1 MPQSKFPP
9 PERTVRLRRRALL
22 LGLSAL
28 LASAQAQQTPVT
40 SPAPAPLSAPVT
52 PAASPLPTVTVSP
65 EFAPLLELL
74 RRSPDW
80 RAADLKFRSAQLTLD
95 SARTRAGLSLT
106 GGADASLTRF
116 PWESGTWSTSTTLTV
131 TAGLSVLPWSA
142 ALEGV
147 RSAQRAL
154 DSAAV
159 ELRAT
164 RAALTLQAAQAY
176 EAARSAAAGLSLADA
191 QLDIATRQLEIA
203 QAQRTQGLLPAEAV
217 LGRQAALETAR
228 AAQGRATR
236 AAAQAGRALTRLLG
250 QPVTLPAQAADFAP
264 PPQVTVTADLTTLI
278 ARAQQRRPEVAR
290 ARAGL
295 GDAQAGLGA
304 AQLDARLPDLT
315 ASVRAGQLADAQGNP
330 GRTVSGNLNVKAGTL
345 GAQVSLP
352 LRDTSAAP
360 NGFALSLSASLPLL
374 GSGRGAAVTQAELG
388 AAQAQ
393 LALDSALQS
402 VELDV
407 RSRFDT
413 WTDEQAALNAARLN
427 DEQARAALGSA
438 RARLEAGLITAL
450 DLQQAELTARQSAL
464 NLTAQ
469 QNAAAL
475 AALALAQATTD
486 LDPLLATGGPR

>member
-9 PERTVRLRRRALL
+9 PQPAGRLRRQTLL
-22 LGLSAL
+22 LGLSL
-28 LASAQAQQTPVT
+28 LAAAQAQQAPTT
-40 SPAPAPLSAPVT
+40 PAPLAT
-52 PAASPLPTVTVSP
+52 PASPLPAASRLSAVTVAP
-65 EFAPLLELL
+65 EFAELLAAL

-95 SARTRAGLSLT
+95 SARTRAGLNLT
-106 GGADASLTRF
+106 AGADASLTRF
-116 PWESGTWSTSTTLTV
+116 PWEGGSWTGATTLTV

-147 RSAQRAL
+147 RGAQRAL

-176 EAARSAAAGLSLADA
+176 EAVRSAAAAQELADA
-191 QLDIATRQLEIA
+191 QLALATRQLEVA

-217 LGRQAALETAR
+217 LGQQAALENAR

-236 AAAQAGRALTRLLG
+236 AAAQASRALTRLLG
-250 QPVTLPAQAADFAP
+250 QSVTLSAQAADFAP
-264 PPQVTVTADLTTLI
+264 PPQVTVTDDLSTLI

-295 GDAQAGLGA
+295 GDAQAGLSA

-315 ASVRAGQLADAQGNP
+315 AGVRAGQLVDAQGNA
-330 GRTVSGNLNVKAGTL
+330 GRTVSGSLNLKAGTL

-360 NGFALSLSASLPLL
+360 NGVALSLSASLPLL
-374 GSGRGAAVTQAELG
+374 GSGRGLAVTQAELG

-413 WTDEQAALNAARLN
+413 WTDERAALNAARLN
-427 DEQARAALGSA
+427 DEQARTALGSA
-438 RARLEAGLITAL
+438 RARLDAGLITTL
-450 DLQQAELTARQSAL
+450 DLQQAELTVRQSAL